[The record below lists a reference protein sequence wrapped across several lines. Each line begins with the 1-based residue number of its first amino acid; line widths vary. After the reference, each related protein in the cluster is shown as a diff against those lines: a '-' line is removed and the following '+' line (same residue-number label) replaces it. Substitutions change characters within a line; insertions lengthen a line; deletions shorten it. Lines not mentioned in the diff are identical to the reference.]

1 PAMREPPPSRTA
13 TRTGMSKSCTPTR
26 TPRTCTTATN
36 TDVLDFKPTGSA
48 RQLGSAGE
56 KTESSRA
63 PKSPALPVKALRPA
77 RGLQVHPLH
86 GGGRVPRAR
95 GDALRGHLVDAT
107 QVVLGQLHPHRSRVL
122 LQVLALLGAWDGHD
136 VLSLRE
142 QPRERELR
150 RSAALLRR
158 DLAHPLHELQV
169 PLEILTLEPRM
180 VAPVVVRRQV
190 LVPLE
195 APGEE
200 PAAER
205 AVGDEPDPQLPH
217 GGQDLLLHVPAP
229 ERVLRL

>member
-1 PAMREPPPSRTA
+1 MSTSPWSTSTCTSTTSTTATTMRDPSPSRTA
-13 TRTGMSKSCTPTR
+13 TRTGTSKSSTPTR

-36 TDVLDFKPTGSA
+36 TDV
-48 RQLGSAGE
+48 
-56 KTESSRA
+56 
-63 PKSPALPVKALRPA
+63 RPA
-77 RGLQVHPLH
+77 RRLQVHPLH

-95 GDALRGHLVDAT
+95 GDALRRHLVDAT

-169 PLEILTLEPRM
+169 PLEILPLEPRV

-200 PAAER
+200 PTAER